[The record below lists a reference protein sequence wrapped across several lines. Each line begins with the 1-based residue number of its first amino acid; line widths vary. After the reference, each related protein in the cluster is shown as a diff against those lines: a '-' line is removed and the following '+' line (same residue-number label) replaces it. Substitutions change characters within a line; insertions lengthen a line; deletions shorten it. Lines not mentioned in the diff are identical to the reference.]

1 MTFRYVST
9 VCPFCSTGCSF
20 NLAVR
25 NGAVVAGGPYHRSPV
40 NDGKTCPKGHYAFEM
55 SAGNGRITTPYI
67 RKDGALVE
75 CSWEEA
81 LAYVTEKIGKYAGP
95 EISVV
100 ASGHATNED
109 IYTLKRLAETLGSDN
124 FTSPASVGI
133 DACAGSIADIAD
145 ADSIVVVGNLALSHP
160 LTARRVA
167 NAKDNGATV
176 TVVDTYLS
184 PTAKLADTFIRA
196 TPGSECEA
204 VAQAAEGIKGD
215 TAYVLF
221 GISAGDAEAS
231 IAAAA
236 LSIAEEKGA
245 AFFAFPAESN
255 GRGAMDVGAAKPIE
269 SVMADEKI
277 KAWYIMGAEMGP
289 LTADFVVVQDS
300 FMTVTAQHADV
311 VLPAAVFAETEGTAT
326 NAERRVQ
333 RLHQAAEPPEGVKP
347 HWKIIADVSSR
358 MGTDLGYENPEA
370 VFADITAQIKGY
382 DGLTYA
388 ALEKDGFLIPPRKAT
403 VTVGPEPAAVKT
415 NDEFPVVLSMTPTIW
430 HGFGSAGTYSMNC
443 PTLMQESP
451 DIWVGINSEDAREK
465 GFINGTMVT
474 VTSDIGAM
482 DVPVKVMETVA
493 PGTAI
498 IPAMRMG
505 TTCACEVT
513 GKRKTCAVRIEEVA

>member
-55 SAGNGRITTPYI
+55 SAGNDRITTPYI
-67 RKDGALVE
+67 RKDDTLAE

-81 LAYVTEKIGKYAGP
+81 LAYVTEKIGEYAGP
-95 EISVV
+95 EIGIV

-109 IYTLKRLAETLGSDN
+109 IYTLKRLADSIGSDN

-133 DACAGSIADIAD
+133 DACAGTIADIAF

-167 NAKDNGATV
+167 NAKDNGAKV

-184 PTAKLADTFIRA
+184 PTARLADEFIRA
-196 TPGSECEA
+196 TPGKECEA
-204 VAQAAEGIKGD
+204 VLRAAAFIEGAK
-215 TAYVLF
+215 AYVLF

-236 LSIAEEKGA
+236 LKVAEEKGA

-255 GRGAMDVGAAKPIE
+255 GRGAMDIGATKPIE
-269 SVMADEKI
+269 AVLADEKI

-289 LTADFVVVQDS
+289 VAGDFVVVQDS

-333 RLHQAAEPPEGVKP
+333 RLHQATEPPEGVRP
-347 HWKIIADVSSR
+347 HWRIIADLSSR
-358 MGTDLGYENPEA
+358 MGTELGYENPEA
-370 VFADITAQIKGY
+370 VFADITANIKGY
-382 DGLTYA
+382 DGLTYG
-388 ALEKDGFLIPPRKAT
+388 ALEKDGFLISPRKAT

-415 NDEFPVVLSMTPTIW
+415 SDEFPIVLSMTPTIW

-443 PTLMQESP
+443 PTLVQESP
-451 DIWVGINSEDAREK
+451 AIWLGINTEDAREK
-465 GFINGTMVT
+465 GFTNGTMVT

-482 DVPVKVMETVA
+482 DVPVKVTDSVA
-493 PGTAI
+493 SGSAI

-505 TTCACEVT
+505 STCACAVT